1 VRVLRIISHQC
12 AYFRSPLRRFRQRES
27 ASHYFAS
34 ASVLSLSLAPIFVCF
49 LSVFRTGFPSN
60 PTNNSILLE
69 TGRSYHGT
77 LFFKAPVLLILNYYC
92 CIPLTAQIQL
102 CSFADPGPSSTQH
115 SHSYSGRFNP
125 VCSSRIV
132 CVSFRPTEH
141 FSVQIIA
148 LTFIQA
154 VLTLFSHFD
163 LCVSVSD
170 LQNIFLCKQIFNPI
184 YSFQVVCVTF

>member
-1 VRVLRIISHQC
+1 VRLFCIFFAV
-12 AYFRSPLRRFRQRES
+12 YSPS
-27 ASHYFAS
+27 AT
-34 ASVLSLSLAPIFVCF
+34 IFVCF
-49 LSVFRTGFPSN
+49 FSVFAQISLRNLQTIQFCWKQAGVI
-60 PTNNSILLE
+60 T
-69 TGRSYHGT
+69 
-77 LFFKAPVLLILNYYC
+77 VLYSLKRQSFSFLNYYC